1 MPDNKDFLEQ
11 FSDAGKPASFKEEE
25 RIPVVKQKKPL
36 NVKALIIAAVIL
48 LVLAIGAYF
57 LFFAPKIEMPN
68 FVGQSKNDVAAWVKQ
83 QGIEASGIVFSDEY
97 NFDNSE
103 GTILTQSIPA
113 GKKVKNNVKLN
124 FTLSLGPDPEEK
136 ISVPDLQSMEKEDI
150 QDWIS
155 KNKLLK
161 TKISTAYNDNVAE
174 NNVID
179 YSFSGCEEDT
189 FTRGCTL
196 KINVSKGSAPAGQ
209 VTVEDFVKKSYE
221 TAEAWAKSKKINLE
235 KVEQYS
241 DKVDSGLVISQSIA
255 SGKTLKEGETLV
267 VYVSLGKA
275 VYMPNMV
282 GWSEGELGAWK
293 KTNPNVE
300 ITTEEDYSSYE
311 KGTVIEQSIAAGT
324 LLKESDFVK
333 LYISKGNVVEFE
345 NYVGHDYHEPN
356 GLHDAKDKAILEGAG
371 ISLNKT
377 FEFSDTIPVNYIISH
392 DTRVMVGGV
401 LNICISRG
409 KNILLTDL
417 DNFITWSELV
427 NGIKTKTEIIDD
439 RVTEEEA
446 RAMLDKYKE
455 NEKTVNYHVEYVNS
469 EDSEIDT
476 GDVIKSER
484 SDGIELNAG
493 TYMPQDQHVI
503 VYVKMN

>member
-241 DKVDSGLVISQSIA
+241 DKIDSGLVISQSIA
-255 SGKTLKEGETLV
+255 SGKTMKEGETLV

-275 VYMPNMV
+275 VTVPNMINWKIKEV
-282 GWSEGELGAWK
+282 ETWCRKNNISLDQSEKDYA
-293 KTNPNVE
+293 
-300 ITTEEDYSSYE
+300 TTTGLCIKQSLAA
-311 KGTVIEQSIAAGT
+311 GSIAKEGDELVVIVSKGNPDMKDFTGST
-324 LLKESDFVK
+324 LEELRDWVNQINIESANVTLNVKESEYSDTVEAGHIISLSSK
-333 LYISKGNVVEFE
+333 VYTNGSIDVVISKG
-345 NYVGHDYHEPN
+345 
-356 GLHDAKDKAILEGAG
+356 
-371 ISLNKT
+371 
-377 FEFSDTIPVNYIISH
+377 
-392 DTRVMVGGV
+392 R
-401 LNICISRG
+401 
-409 KNILLTDL
+409 NILLSDEAGLVTWAQLAKGAKTDSPTI
-417 DNFITWSELV
+417 N
-427 NGIKTKTEIIDD
+427 D
-439 RVTEEEA
+439 RVTEDEA
-446 RAMLDKYKE
+446 RALLDKYKADG
-455 NEKTVNYHVEYVNS
+455 KTVNYFIEYVSNDD
-469 EDSEIDT
+469 ENIGT
-476 GDVIKSER
+476 GHVIEAKR
-484 SDGIELNAG
+484 SDGKDLKAG

>member
-221 TAEAWAKSKKINLE
+221 AAEAWAKSKKVNIE

-255 SGKTLKEGETLV
+255 SGKTMKEGETLV

-275 VYMPNMV
+275 VTVPNMINWKIKEV
-282 GWSEGELGAWK
+282 ETWCRKNNISLDQSEKDYA
-293 KTNPNVE
+293 
-300 ITTEEDYSSYE
+300 TTTGLCIKQSLAA
-311 KGTVIEQSIAAGT
+311 GSIA
-324 LLKESDFVK
+324 KEGDELVV
-333 LYISKGNVVEFE
+333 IVSKGNPDMKDFTGSTLEELRDWVSQINIESANVTLNEPTYEF
-345 NYVGHDYHEPN
+345 H
-356 GLHDAKDKAILEGAG
+356 
-371 ISLNKT
+371 
-377 FEFSDTIPVNYIISH
+377 DTIPVGEIISLSSKVYTNGSI
-392 DTRVMVGGV
+392 DVV
-401 LNICISRG
+401 ISKG
-409 KNILLTDL
+409 KNVLLNAYTAEDSTTYNWNKL
-417 DNFITWSELV
+417 ATGS
-427 NGIKTKTEIIDD
+427 GY
-439 RVTEEEA
+439 TEEIARKMCEA
-446 RAMLDKYKE
+446 YKVTYE
-455 NEKTVNYHVEYVNS
+455 VEYVNDETITTNGEVVS
-469 EDSEIDT
+469 AT
-476 GDVIKSER
+476 R
-484 SDGIELNAG
+484 SDGVALADN
-493 TYMPQDQHVI
+493 TYCPQSVVI
-503 VYVKMN
+503 TIKVNDESR